1 MRICVFGASGYVGA
15 VLMRLLLD
23 HPGVT
28 ELLPVSST
36 AAGRPVDEGD
46 WGLGADTL
54 GKLPSGRLLL
64 NRDQALRARPD
75 AVFSALPHGVSA
87 RFCEPFF
94 PNSAVFDLSADFRLR
109 DEEAHRLA
117 YGTAPPM
124 KRQRQT
130 AVYGLS
136 ELYEEDVK
144 RANLIA
150 VPGCY
155 PTCVLLPILP
165 LARASIISS
174 TITINALSGISG
186 AGKSEKRDSM
196 FVERSENALAYN
208 PGLRH
213 RHHPEMVQEI
223 RLAGIKS
230 ELFFTP
236 HLVPMRRGMLST
248 ISIPIAGEP
257 ERIAADIEKA
267 LQGAYSDKCFISL
280 TGSRIPSIRDV
291 VGSNRCDIGWIV
303 EGAKNGA
310 SMLFLFSVIDNLL
323 KGAGGQAVQNFNIRF
338 GFPHEC
344 GLPVRGEV

>member
-1 MRICVFGASGYVGA
+1 MRVCVFGASGYVGA

-23 HPGVT
+23 HPRVT

-36 AAGRPVDEGD
+36 AAGRPIDEGD

-64 NRDQALRARPD
+64 SRNQALGARPD
-75 AVFSALPHGVSA
+75 AVFSALPHGASA
-87 RFCEPFF
+87 QFCRPFL
-94 PNSAVFDLSADFRLR
+94 PNSVVFDLSADFRLK

-117 YGTAPPM
+117 YGAAPPM
-124 KRQRQT
+124 KKQRQT

-136 ELYEEDVK
+136 ELYEEDIR
-144 RANLIA
+144 RADLIS

-155 PTCVLLPILP
+155 PTCALLPLLP
-165 LARASIISS
+165 LARASMISS
-174 TITINALSGISG
+174 SITINALSGISG
-186 AGKSEKRDSM
+186 AGKSEKRASM

-230 ELFFTP
+230 DLFFTP

-248 ISIPIAGEP
+248 ISIPMAGKAEKIASNV
-257 ERIAADIEKA
+257 EKA
-267 LQGAYSDKCFISL
+267 LRRAYADKRFINL
-280 TGSRIPSIRDV
+280 TGSRIPSTRDV
-291 VGSNRCDIGWIV
+291 AGSNRCDIGWIV
-303 EGAKNGA
+303 EGVRNGA

-323 KGAGGQAVQNFNIRF
+323 KGAGGQAVQDFNIRF
-338 GFPHEC
+338 GFPQDC
-344 GLPVRGEV
+344 GLPIRGEV